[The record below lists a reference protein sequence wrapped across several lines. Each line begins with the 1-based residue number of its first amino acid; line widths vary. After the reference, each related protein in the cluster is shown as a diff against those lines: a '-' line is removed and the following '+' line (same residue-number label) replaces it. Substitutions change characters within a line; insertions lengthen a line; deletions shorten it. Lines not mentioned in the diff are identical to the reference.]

1 MKYGPARVRYERR
14 KRRRQRFQTLAG
26 LWNVLSVLFGI
37 ATLVLVGWFVWR
49 FVFQSAPGKTPDPT
63 LVIATA
69 TKQPIKTQPIIQTK
83 IPTEVPTQQII
94 KITPTVMQP
103 IVEDESN
110 FTFDLQAK
118 PESISATL
126 FKQDRTCTWNG
137 IAGQAFDLQGRSVPG
152 ITVQVSGPMYGKDIQ
167 FLSMTGSAPWYGA
180 GGYEIFLTDKP
191 LDTKGEYQVRL
202 VDQVGRGLSPRF
214 TFDTS
219 SDCSKNL
226 VIVNFKQIK

>member
-1 MKYGPARVRYERR
+1 MNYGPARIRYERR
-14 KRRRQRFQTLAG
+14 KRRRQKLQAWAG
-26 LWNVLSVLFGI
+26 VWNVLSVLFGI
-37 ATLVLVGWFVWR
+37 ATVILGAWFIWK
-49 FVFQSAPGKTPDPT
+49 FLFQGTPIKNIEPTITSLATIQHPTETEATIHTSIPTVQVKKTPIVPVPLLPT
-63 LVIATA
+63 
-69 TKQPIKTQPIIQTK
+69 
-83 IPTEVPTQQII
+83 
-94 KITPTVMQP
+94 
-103 IVEDESN
+103 VEDETN

-126 FKQDRTCTWNG
+126 FKQDRTCNWMG

-167 FLSMTGSAPWYGA
+167 FLSMTGSAPLYGT

-191 LDTKGEYQVRL
+191 MDTRGEYQVRL
-202 VDQVGRGLSPRF
+202 VDQNGRGLSPRF